1 MLDFEGRVAAS
12 SRIRPAARHEATP
25 IASIRM
31 AAYSQYRK
39 SAPPAVF
46 DAYLDDLRH
55 VERPENGTELLVA
68 EWQGRVVGSVVFYP
82 DAGLL
87 GMGLPKGWAGFRK
100 LAVHPDARGRG
111 LGRRL
116 AQYCVDRARELGALT
131 LGIHSSS
138 FMTTACKLYH
148 HMGFTRCP
156 EHDLRATTILRMA
169 PSEEDVAVI
178 AFRMNLRGLA
188 PSPSGGG
195 MGWGHAAHPAAHHAK
210 AAPLPTFIP
219 QQRPPSAPPA

>member
-1 MLDFEGRVAAS
+1 MLDFEGRAAAH

-55 VERPENGTELLVA
+55 VERPEDGSQLVVA
-68 EWQGRVVGSVVFYP
+68 EWQGRVVGRVVFYS
-82 DAGLL
+82 DAALAN
-87 GMGLPKGWAGFRK
+87 MGLPEGWAGFRK

-116 AQYCVDRARELGALT
+116 AQYCVDRAHGLGART
-131 LGIHSSS
+131 LGIHSAS

-148 HMGFTRCP
+148 QLGFVRSRG
-156 EHDLRATTILRMA
+156 HDFRATAILGMK
-169 PSEEDVAVI
+169 PVEDDVLVI
-178 AFRMNLRGLA
+178 AFRMELRG
-188 PSPSGGG
+188 
-195 MGWGHAAHPAAHHAK
+195 W
-210 AAPLPTFIP
+210 
-219 QQRPPSAPPA
+219 